1 MFTGLI
7 EAVGGVTSLVR
18 SGPGGFITIRS
29 PLLCDVAIGDSVAV
43 DGVCLTLISLRGEE
57 GSFDISAETLSRS
70 TLGERRQGDRVN
82 LERALRLGDRLG
94 GHLVSGH
101 VDSVGRVSGRREEGG
116 NIRLTIDLPPGMGRY
131 LVEKG
136 SVAVDG
142 ISLTVNG
149 VTADRFSLNVI
160 PHTGRETTIASRTVG
175 DRVNIELDIIG
186 KYVEK
191 LLSHRS
197 VPGEGLASLLQR
209 HGFI

>member
-7 EAVGGVTSLVR
+7 EAVGRVTSLAR
-18 SGPGGFITIRS
+18 SGPGGVISIRS
-29 PLLCDVAIGDSVAV
+29 PLLRDVAIGDSVAV
-43 DGVCLTLISLRGEE
+43 DGVCLTLTSLRNDE
-57 GSFDISAETLSRS
+57 GGFDISAETLSRS

-197 VPGEGLASLLQR
+197 VPREGLASLLQR